1 MRFDIL
7 SAVPA
12 LLHSPLNHSI
22 VQIAREKGLMD
33 VNIHDL
39 HDYSTDKHRKVDDT
53 PYGGGPGMVLSAQP
67 IFSCVQALQ
76 EQKHYDEIL
85 FMAPDGI
92 PFDQYE
98 ANKLS
103 IMDRVI
109 IICGHYK
116 GIDHRVREHL
126 VTKEYSIG
134 DYVLSGGELP
144 ALVIVDAVA
153 RLIPGVLGDAV
164 SALEDSFQDHLLDC
178 ETYTR
183 PSVFNGWEVPKVLM
197 SGDHSNIRE
206 WRHQNAL
213 ERTKRLRPDLYR
225 KFLNEQ

>member
-7 SAVPA
+7 SAVPS
-12 LLHSPLNHSI
+12 LLGSPLNHSM
-22 VQIAREKGLMD
+22 VQIAREKELIE

-39 HDYSTDKHRKVDDT
+39 HDYSTDKHHKVDDM

-67 IFSCVQALQ
+67 IYSCVKALQ
-76 EQKHYDEIL
+76 DQMDYDEIL

-92 PFDQYE
+92 PFNQDE
-98 ANKLS
+98 ANRLS
-103 IMDRVI
+103 MLNRVI

-116 GIDHRVREHL
+116 GIDHRVREH
-126 VTKEYSIG
+126 VATKEYSIG
-134 DYVLSGGELP
+134 DFVLSGGELP

-153 RLIPGVLGDAV
+153 RLIPGVLGDAE
-164 SALEDSFQDHLLDC
+164 SALDDSFQDHLLDC

-183 PSVFNGWEVPKVLM
+183 PAQFNGWEVPKVLL
-197 SGDHSNIRE
+197 SGDHAQIKE
-206 WRHQNAL
+206 WRNQNAI

-225 KFLNEQ
+225 QFLNEH